1 MNGIQEVKSS
11 LRSVATKK
19 LRTHLSAEFFLCV
32 DLLKC
37 SYAYGI
43 ISKIILWM
51 CIMRKK
57 LYSII
62 EPVGNDNKLSNIYD
76 FIMMTTIVVSIIPLA
91 FKGTNALFQW
101 IDYITVSVF
110 ILDYL
115 LRLLTADYKLKKSVA
130 SFFIYPLTPMAI
142 IDLISILPSLTVLNS
157 GFRLL
162 KLFRLLRTLKVLRA
176 FKFLRYSK
184 SFDIISNVF
193 KKQKKILS
201 AVATMAVAYVL
212 ISALVIYNVEPES
225 FGTFFDAIYWATIS
239 LTTVGYGDIYP
250 VTNIGRVVTMISSV
264 FGIAIIALPSGV
276 ITAGY
281 LEEVSKENHQ

>member
-1 MNGIQEVKSS
+1 
-11 LRSVATKK
+11 
-19 LRTHLSAEFFLCV
+19 
-32 DLLKC
+32 
-37 SYAYGI
+37 
-43 ISKIILWM
+43 
-51 CIMRKK
+51 MRKK
-57 LYSII
+57 IYSII
-62 EPVGNDNKLSNIYD
+62 EPIGNENKLSNIYD

-91 FKGTNALFQW
+91 FKETNAFFQW
-101 IDYITVSVF
+101 IDYITVSIF

-130 SFFIYPLTPMAI
+130 SFFVYPLTPMAI
-142 IDLISILPSLTVLNS
+142 IDLISILPSVTVLNS

-193 KKQKKILS
+193 KKQKKVLS

-225 FGTFFDAIYWATIS
+225 FETFFDAIYWATIS

-250 VTNIGRVVTMISSV
+250 VTTIGRIVTMISSV

-281 LEEVSKENHQ
+281 LEEINKENHQ

>member
-1 MNGIQEVKSS
+1 
-11 LRSVATKK
+11 
-19 LRTHLSAEFFLCV
+19 
-32 DLLKC
+32 
-37 SYAYGI
+37 
-43 ISKIILWM
+43 
-51 CIMRKK
+51 MRKK
-57 LYSII
+57 IYSII

-76 FIMMTTIVVSIIPLA
+76 FIMMTTIVISIIPLA
-91 FKGTNALFQW
+91 FKETNALFQW
-101 IDYITVSVF
+101 IDYITVSIF

-115 LRLLTADYKLKKSVA
+115 LRLLTADYKLEKSVA
-130 SFFIYPLTPMAI
+130 SFFMYPLTPMAI

-157 GFRLL
+157 SFRLL

-193 KKQKKILS
+193 KKQKKVLS

-225 FGTFFDAIYWATIS
+225 FETFFDAIYWATIS

-250 VTNIGRVVTMISSV
+250 VTNIGRIVTMISSV

-281 LEEVSKENHQ
+281 LEEVNKENHQ